1 MKQTNDG
8 QLVTAAQAGD
18 LESLK
23 VLYER
28 YYRSMVWL
36 AYSILSDRQLAEDA
50 AQETFAAVCKSL
62 KRLKQ
67 PEKFARYLART
78 CRNHALQ
85 TQRQRKRQT
94 VTHNLPD
101 MPAENSPDRNGSVE
115 KLMRRAL
122 DSLTQKHR
130 ELLILHYYDGQSYEK
145 IAALLEM
152 PAHRVKSRLFQA
164 RRKIAEYLDR
174 NKFDWELS

>member
-1 MKQTNDG
+1 MKELDEAQIV
-8 QLVTAAQAGD
+8 QAAQNGD
-18 LESLK
+18 LESLG

-28 YYRSMVWL
+28 YYGSMVWL
-36 AYSILSDRQLAEDA
+36 AYSILSDRQLAEDV

-62 KRLKQ
+62 KRLIQ
-67 PEKFARYLART
+67 PEKFAGYLATT
-78 CRNHALQ
+78 CRNLAFQ
-85 TQRQRKRQT
+85 TLRQRKRQV
-94 VTHNLPD
+94 VTNNLPEK
-101 MPAENSPDRNGSVE
+101 PAADAPDRNGSVE
-115 KLMRRAL
+115 KVMRRAL
-122 DSLTQKHR
+122 DALPQKHR

-164 RRKIAEYLDR
+164 RRKIAKYLDS

>member
-1 MKQTNDG
+1 VKQTNDG

-50 AQETFAAVCKSL
+50 AQETFAAVCTSL

-67 PEKFARYLART
+67 PEKFARYLCITMMGKAM
-78 CRNHALQ
+78 
-85 TQRQRKRQT
+85 KK
-94 VTHNLPD
+94 
-101 MPAENSPDRNGSVE
+101 SPPCS
-115 KLMRRAL
+115 KCP
-122 DSLTQKHR
+122 
-130 ELLILHYYDGQSYEK
+130 LIG
-145 IAALLEM
+145 
-152 PAHRVKSRLFQA
+152 
-164 RRKIAEYLDR
+164 
-174 NKFDWELS
+174 